1 MALNFPSTVGQP
13 TDGTFTFTSGE
24 VTWIWDGITWKS
36 KTEQNESDP
45 VFLASPAGLISS
57 QDVTE
62 WNTAYGWGD
71 HSLAGYVGG
80 SGGSMDE
87 LVDDT
92 TPQLGGILDCNGF
105 SIDFGTNIITDAGVA
120 NYNTAYGWGDHSQAG
135 YLTSYT
141 ETDPVF
147 AASDAAAVT
156 AAKISNW
163 DTAYGW
169 GDHSQAGYLTS
180 YTETDPVFAASDA
193 AAVTAAKISNWDTAY
208 GWGNHASAG
217 YLTSYTETQTLDNV
231 LALGATTTR
240 DITTT
245 GKVYFSNNFTTTGD
259 LPNATTYHGMFA
271 HVHAEGHGYFAHAG
285 AWTQLLDTGSN
296 ISELADV
303 SNNSPSTNDV
313 LTWNGSTWIP
323 AAAQGGSGGGATL
336 GSRQIFSG
344 STSNSHA
351 NNASQNLTIA
361 AYKGYVLYKVKVSQ
375 PAWVTL
381 YVSSATRISDISRL
395 ITEDPSPGS
404 GILAEAITQSSS
416 ETVLFTPALIGYNDD
431 STPTTNIYL
440 KVVNKSGFTQ
450 SINVEITVTQLE
462 V

>member
-71 HSLAGYVGG
+71 HSLAGYGSG

-120 NYNTAYGWGDHSQAG
+120 NYN
-135 YLTSYT
+135 
-141 ETDPVF
+141 
-147 AASDAAAVT
+147 
-156 AAKISNW
+156 
-163 DTAYGW
+163 TAYGW